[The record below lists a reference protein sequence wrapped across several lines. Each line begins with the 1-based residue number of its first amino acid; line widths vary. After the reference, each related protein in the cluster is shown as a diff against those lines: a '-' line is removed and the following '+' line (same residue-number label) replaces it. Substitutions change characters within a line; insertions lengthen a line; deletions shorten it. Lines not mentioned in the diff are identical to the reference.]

1 MTPFS
6 QNSPQSAGTA
16 ALDTLF
22 GSSPGSTQ
30 SAPNRTASQ
39 PERPTVSE
47 SEAPDTQQGSDP
59 GEHGRLGELPGDSQ
73 ESPLDASSKEQ
84 DQETA
89 QEPGTENWFE
99 FAVTDDKGRRKV
111 KVDLSNKDQL
121 AKILP
126 QAYGFRKMQAERDA
140 ASQKLKAAEPRL
152 QELETQWQT
161 LETTYQEGGIEGLVD
176 LLGGK
181 KGHFTEWRQT
191 ELEKEARYLNAS
203 AAEKKAMDLEQ
214 KLSKMERESAAREA
228 RAQEAQKQAGTA
240 QEAAQLKNLESQIV
254 PVFNKHRFAG
264 TLGDPAREA
273 IFDKAVW
280 DQALSNLESLPD
292 STELTSAIVEKE
304 FKTVA
309 TAFRA
314 SIGKQANQKAKEVIE
329 KKKQNAQGSLAQA
342 ASRSFQKPS
351 SNDQQMRANI
361 QKGGIGGLT
370 DALMNVLR
378 TK

>member
-1 MTPFS
+1 
-6 QNSPQSAGTA
+6 
-16 ALDTLF
+16 
-22 GSSPGSTQ
+22 
-30 SAPNRTASQ
+30 
-39 PERPTVSE
+39 
-47 SEAPDTQQGSDP
+47 
-59 GEHGRLGELPGDSQ
+59 
-73 ESPLDASSKEQ
+73 
-84 DQETA
+84 
-89 QEPGTENWFE
+89 
-99 FAVTDDKGRRKV
+99 
-111 KVDLSNKDQL
+111 
-121 AKILP
+121 
-126 QAYGFRKMQAERDA
+126 MQAERDA
-140 ASQKLKAAEPRL
+140 AAQKLKAAEPRL

-181 KGHFTEWRQT
+181 KGHFTEWRQQ

-203 AAEKKAMDLEQ
+203 AAEKKAMDLEA

-280 DQALSNLESLPD
+280 DQALSNLEALPD

-351 SNDQQMRANI
+351 TNDQQMRANI
-361 QKGGIGGLT
+361 SKGGIGGLT